1 MSLRVNKPSID
12 KPLANGHGHFYDK
25 SGNLIS
31 SVPMVTSPDELR
43 PTNMTDCRKLK
54 LYPGTTSI
62 TGLASQFKPDI
73 SPFIKAAMELG
84 TEVHKA
90 LEDMVKLQYVE
101 KGNHYKTC
109 MGVQKWYEEH
119 EINWRGVVPESTV
132 YAGKCGYGGSI
143 DSIVIDRKGQVYII
157 DYKTC
162 KTNRK
167 KLYPPLNYKMQIT
180 AYKKAKEMEHESY
193 KNAKKVILYVSTD
206 KPGDVYSEEIKEEDL
221 YWDTFKHCYRA
232 YVCINKLEH
241 LRETELFLGTI

>member
-12 KPLANGHGHFYDK
+12 KPLANGHGHYYDK
-25 SGNLIS
+25 AGNLIS

-62 TGLASQFKPDI
+62 TRLASQFKPDI

-84 TEVHKA
+84 TEIHKA
-90 LEDMVKLQYVE
+90 LEMMVFSSYSPM
-101 KGNHYKTC
+101 HSRAC
-109 MGVQKWYEEH
+109 MGVRGWYDDH
-119 EINWRGVVPESTV
+119 GIDWRDVVPESTID
-132 YAGKCGYGGSI
+132 AGRCGYGGSI
-143 DSIVIDRKGQVYII
+143 DAIVTDKDGQEYII

-180 AYKKAKEMEHESY
+180 AYKKAKEMEYLKY

-206 KPGDVYSEEIKEEDL
+206 KPGDVYSEEIKEEEL